1 MNPEKEQTEPPSLI
15 DCCQELTRINGVR
28 LRIQKRIDGLERGRG
43 HKAER
48 RRKIEEMQRELY
60 QVREETEYA
69 MLELLEASGL
79 IDAEWA
85 LVDGVRE
92 ARLREAIQKLL

>member
-1 MNPEKEQTEPPSLI
+1 MNPEKEQIELPSLI

-48 RRKIEEMQRELY
+48 RRKIEGLQREFY
-60 QVREETEYA
+60 QVRGETEYA
-69 MLELLEASGL
+69 ILDLLEAVGV
-79 IDAEWA
+79 IDAEWTEP
-85 LVDGVRE
+85 DGVRE